1 MRNGLTLEVM
11 TIMRKQISNNY
22 RVTDYCI
29 IGTGNIAMRHL
40 KNVRKLS
47 PNKSIE
53 VVKRST
59 SKTNSVKLD
68 KYVSLSNDL
77 NNIKARNKKSVAII
91 CSPASLHEEDALIC
105 ARNGFNIL
113 VEKPFSIRHS
123 SFKKFKKILNNNN
136 LKFIVGYNLIFTD
149 RMTFLKKIIDGKK
162 YGKLISASI
171 NVQTDFAKWRKIPYK
186 DTVSYHKSLGGGV
199 INELSHE
206 IDYVNYLFGKPYKV
220 IVKDLSNHKKIHV
233 ETSIIAILKYKDMS
247 SVNLTL
253 NMKSKEDLRISQII
267 LESAIITIDHNLN
280 KIIILNN
287 KTKIIK
293 RFNDNIGKSYIR
305 ELKYLIKL
313 ISRNIKSSLILKNI
327 EQTNSSLIAMHSS
340 LKDQKLY
347 LIK

>member
-1 MRNGLTLEVM
+1 MM
-11 TIMRKQISNNY
+11 IMRKQTSNNY

-40 KNVRKLS
+40 NNVRKLF
-47 PNKSIE
+47 PNKSVE
-53 VVKRST
+53 VIKRST
-59 SKTNSVKLD
+59 SKTNSVKSD
-68 KYVSLSNDL
+68 KYISLSSDL
-77 NNIKARNKKSVAII
+77 NNIKARNNKSIAII

-113 VEKPFSIRHS
+113 VEKPFCIRPS
-123 SFKKFKKILNNNN
+123 SLNKFKKILENDN

-149 RMTFLKKIIDGKK
+149 RMNFLKKIIDSKK
-162 YGKLISASI
+162 YGRFISASI
-171 NVQTDFAKWRKIPYK
+171 NVQTDFAKWRKVSFK
-186 DTVSYHKSLGGGV
+186 DTVSYQKNLGGGV

-220 IVKDLSNHKKIHV
+220 IVKDLSVHKKIHV
-233 ETSIIAILKYKDMS
+233 ETSIVAILRYKDMS
-247 SVNLTL
+247 SINLTL
-253 NMKSKEDLRISQII
+253 NMKSKKNLRIFQII

-287 KTKIIK
+287 KIK
-293 RFNDNIGKSYIR
+293 TIRQFDDNIGISYIR

-313 ISRNIKSSLILKNI
+313 MSRNIKSNLIIKNV
-327 EQTNSSLIAMHSS
+327 EHTNSSLIAMHSS

-347 LIK
+347 SIK